1 MSLEKILSKVEI
13 AKEEAGRLKDE
24 INVIAVS
31 KVQPLARI
39 KKVLEQ
45 GHRVFGENRVQELTD
60 KYISLPKDIKWNMI
74 GNLQS
79 NKVKYIASF
88 VDLIHSL
95 DSLKLAKEINKQ
107 GEKNNRVID
116 CLVQI
121 KISKE
126 ETKHGVSF
134 DNFDEFYKNVKS
146 LKFINIAGL
155 MGMASFT
162 DDKNLIKDEFKSISS
177 LYKKLKLVDKNFK
190 YLSIG
195 MSNDYNLAINE
206 GGNMI
211 RIGSRIFGER

>member
-1 MSLEKILSKVEI
+1 MIKKRLESFYQELGKDISLV
-13 AKEEAGRLKDE
+13 
-24 INVIAVS
+24 AVS
-31 KVQPLARI
+31 KTKTIEDIMSAYNSGQRL
-39 KKVLEQ
+39 
-45 GHRVFGENRVQELTD
+45 FGENRVQELTN
-60 KYISLPKDIKWNMI
+60 KYSNLPKDIKWNMI

-95 DSLKLAKEINKQ
+95 DSLKLAREINKQ
-107 GEKNNRVID
+107 AEKNNRVID

-134 DNFDEFYKNVKS
+134 ENFDEFYKNVKS
-146 LKFINIAGL
+146 LKSINIAGL

-177 LYKKLKLVDKNFK
+177 LYKKLK
-190 YLSIG
+190 
-195 MSNDYNLAINE
+195 
-206 GGNMI
+206 
-211 RIGSRIFGER
+211 

>member
-1 MSLEKILSKVEI
+1 MIKKTLESFYQELDESISLV
-13 AKEEAGRLKDE
+13 
-24 INVIAVS
+24 AVS
-31 KVQPLARI
+31 KTKTIEDIMSAYNSGQRL
-39 KKVLEQ
+39 
-45 GHRVFGENRVQELTD
+45 FGENRVQELTD
-60 KYISLPKDIKWNMI
+60 KYSNLPKDIKWNMI

-107 GEKNNRVID
+107 AEKNNRVID
-116 CLVQI
+116 CLIQI

-134 DNFDEFYKNVKS
+134 ENFDEFYKNVKS
-146 LKFINIAGL
+146 LKFINITGL

-177 LYKKLKLVDKNFK
+177 LYKKLKLVDKNIK

>member
-1 MSLEKILSKVEI
+1 MIKKRLESFYQELDESISLV
-13 AKEEAGRLKDE
+13 
-24 INVIAVS
+24 AVS
-31 KVQPLARI
+31 KTKTIEDIMSAYNSGQRL
-39 KKVLEQ
+39 
-45 GHRVFGENRVQELTD
+45 FGENRVQELTN
-60 KYISLPKDIKWNMI
+60 KYSNLPKDIKWNMI

>member
-1 MSLEKILSKVEI
+1 MIKKRLESFYQELGKDISLV
-13 AKEEAGRLKDE
+13 
-24 INVIAVS
+24 AVS
-31 KVQPLARI
+31 KTKTIEDIMSAYNSGQRL
-39 KKVLEQ
+39 
-45 GHRVFGENRVQELTD
+45 FGENRVQELTN
-60 KYISLPKDIKWNMI
+60 KYSNLPKDIKWNMI

-95 DSLKLAKEINKQ
+95 DSLKLAREINKQ
-107 GEKNNRVID
+107 AEKNNRVID

-134 DNFDEFYKNVKS
+134 ENFDEFYKNVKS

-211 RIGSRIFGER
+211 RIGSKIFGER

>member
-1 MSLEKILSKVEI
+1 MIKKRLESFYQELGKDISLV
-13 AKEEAGRLKDE
+13 
-24 INVIAVS
+24 AVS
-31 KVQPLARI
+31 KTKTIEDIMSAYNSGQRL
-39 KKVLEQ
+39 
-45 GHRVFGENRVQELTD
+45 FGENRVQELTD
-60 KYISLPKDIKWNMI
+60 KYNNLPKDIKWNMI

-95 DSLKLAKEINKQ
+95 DSLKLAREINKQ
-107 GEKNNRVID
+107 AEKNNRVID

-134 DNFDEFYKNVKS
+134 ENFDEFYKNVKS
-146 LKFINIAGL
+146 LKYINIAGL

-177 LYKKLKLVDKNFK
+177 LYKKLKLVDKNIK

-211 RIGSRIFGER
+211 RIGSKIFGER

>member
-1 MSLEKILSKVEI
+1 MIKKRLESFYQELGKDISLV
-13 AKEEAGRLKDE
+13 
-24 INVIAVS
+24 AVS
-31 KVQPLARI
+31 KTKTIEDIMSAYNSGQRL
-39 KKVLEQ
+39 
-45 GHRVFGENRVQELTD
+45 FGENRVQELTD
-60 KYISLPKDIKWNMI
+60 KYNNLPKDIKWNMI

-95 DSLKLAKEINKQ
+95 DSLKLAREINKQ
-107 GEKNNRVID
+107 AEKNNRVID

-134 DNFDEFYKNVKS
+134 ENFDEFYKNVKS
-146 LKFINIAGL
+146 LKFINITGL

-177 LYKKLKLVDKNFK
+177 LYKKLKLVDKNIK

-211 RIGSRIFGER
+211 RIGSKIFGER

>member
-1 MSLEKILSKVEI
+1 MIKKRLESFYQELGKDISLV
-13 AKEEAGRLKDE
+13 
-24 INVIAVS
+24 AVS
-31 KVQPLARI
+31 KTKTIEDIMSAYNSGQRL
-39 KKVLEQ
+39 
-45 GHRVFGENRVQELTD
+45 FGENRVQELTN
-60 KYISLPKDIKWNMI
+60 KYSNLPKDIKWNMI

-95 DSLKLAKEINKQ
+95 DSLKLAREINKQ
-107 GEKNNRVID
+107 AEKNNRVID

-134 DNFDEFYKNVKS
+134 ENFDEFYKNVKS
-146 LKFINIAGL
+146 LKYINIAGL

-177 LYKKLKLVDKNFK
+177 LYKKLKLVDKNIK

-211 RIGSRIFGER
+211 RIGSKIFGER

>member
-1 MSLEKILSKVEI
+1 MKL
-13 AKEEAGRLKDE
+13 
-24 INVIAVS
+24 
-31 KVQPLARI
+31 
-39 KKVLEQ
+39 
-45 GHRVFGENRVQELTD
+45 VQELTN
-60 KYISLPKDIKWNMI
+60 KYSNLPKDIKWNMI

-95 DSLKLAKEINKQ
+95 DSLKLAREINKQ
-107 GEKNNRVID
+107 AEKNNRVID

-134 DNFDEFYKNVKS
+134 ENFDEFYKNVKS
-146 LKFINIAGL
+146 LKFINITGL

-177 LYKKLKLVDKNFK
+177 LYKKLKLVDKNIK

-211 RIGSRIFGER
+211 RIGSKIFGER

>member
-1 MSLEKILSKVEI
+1 MIKKRLESFYQEL
-13 AKEEAGRLKDE
+13 GKD
-24 INVIAVS
+24 ISIVAVS
-31 KVQPLARI
+31 KTKTIEDIMSAYNSGQRL
-39 KKVLEQ
+39 
-45 GHRVFGENRVQELTD
+45 FGENRVQELTD
-60 KYISLPKDIKWNMI
+60 KYSNLPKDIKWNMI

-95 DSLKLAKEINKQ
+95 DSLKLAREINKQ
-107 GEKNNRVID
+107 AEKNNRVID

-134 DNFDEFYKNVKS
+134 ENFDEFYKNVKS
-146 LKFINIAGL
+146 LKFINITGL

-177 LYKKLKLVDKNFK
+177 LYKKLKLVDKNIK

-211 RIGSRIFGER
+211 RIGSKIFGER

>member
-1 MSLEKILSKVEI
+1 MIKKRLESFYQELDESISLV
-13 AKEEAGRLKDE
+13 
-24 INVIAVS
+24 AVS
-31 KVQPLARI
+31 KTKTIEDIMSAYNSGQRL
-39 KKVLEQ
+39 
-45 GHRVFGENRVQELTD
+45 FGENRVQELTD
-60 KYISLPKDIKWNMI
+60 KYSNLPKDIKWNMI

-95 DSLKLAKEINKQ
+95 DSLKLAREINKQ
-107 GEKNNRVID
+107 AEKNNRVID

-162 DDKNLIKDEFKSISS
+162 DDKNLIKDEFKSISL
-177 LYKKLKLVDKNFK
+177 LYKKLKLVDKNIK

-211 RIGSRIFGER
+211 RIGSKIFGER

>member
-1 MSLEKILSKVEI
+1 MIKKRLESFYQELGKDISLV
-13 AKEEAGRLKDE
+13 
-24 INVIAVS
+24 AVS
-31 KVQPLARI
+31 KTKTIEDIMSAYNSGQRL
-39 KKVLEQ
+39 
-45 GHRVFGENRVQELTD
+45 FGENRVQELTN
-60 KYISLPKDIKWNMI
+60 KYSNLPKDIKWNMI

-107 GEKNNRVID
+107 AEKNNRVID
-116 CLVQI
+116 CLIQI

-177 LYKKLKLVDKNFK
+177 LYKKLKLVDKNIK

-211 RIGSRIFGER
+211 RIGSKIFGER

>member
-1 MSLEKILSKVEI
+1 MIKKRLESFYQELGKDISLV
-13 AKEEAGRLKDE
+13 
-24 INVIAVS
+24 AVS
-31 KVQPLARI
+31 KTKTIEDIMSAYNS
-39 KKVLEQ
+39 
-45 GHRVFGENRVQELTD
+45 GHRLFGENRVQELTN
-60 KYISLPKDIKWNMI
+60 KYSNLPKDIKWNMI

-95 DSLKLAKEINKQ
+95 DSLKLAREINKQ
-107 GEKNNRVID
+107 AEKNNRVID

-134 DNFDEFYKNVKS
+134 ENFDEFYKNVKS
-146 LKFINIAGL
+146 LKFINITGL

-177 LYKKLKLVDKNFK
+177 LYKKLKLVDKNIK

-211 RIGSRIFGER
+211 RIGSKIFGER

>member
-1 MSLEKILSKVEI
+1 MIKKRLESFYQELSKDISLV
-13 AKEEAGRLKDE
+13 
-24 INVIAVS
+24 AVS
-31 KVQPLARI
+31 KTKTIEDIMSAYNSGQRL
-39 KKVLEQ
+39 
-45 GHRVFGENRVQELTD
+45 FGENRVQELTN
-60 KYISLPKDIKWNMI
+60 KYSNLPKDIKWNMI

-95 DSLKLAKEINKQ
+95 DSLKLAREINKQ
-107 GEKNNRVID
+107 AEKNNRVID

-134 DNFDEFYKNVKS
+134 ENFDEFYKNVKS
-146 LKFINIAGL
+146 LKFINITGL

-162 DDKNLIKDEFKSISS
+162 DDKNLIKDEFKSISL
-177 LYKKLKLVDKNFK
+177 LYKKLKLVDKNIK

-211 RIGSRIFGER
+211 RVGSKIFGER

>member
-1 MSLEKILSKVEI
+1 MIKKRLESLYQEL
-13 AKEEAGRLKDE
+13 GKD
-24 INVIAVS
+24 ISLVAVS
-31 KVQPLARI
+31 KTKTIEDIMSAYNSGQRL
-39 KKVLEQ
+39 
-45 GHRVFGENRVQELTD
+45 FGENRVQELTN
-60 KYISLPKDIKWNMI
+60 KYSNLPKDIKWNMI

-95 DSLKLAKEINKQ
+95 DSLKLAREINKQ
-107 GEKNNRVID
+107 AEKNNRVID

-134 DNFDEFYKNVKS
+134 ENFDEFYKNVKS
-146 LKFINIAGL
+146 LKFINITGL

-177 LYKKLKLVDKNFK
+177 LYKKLKLVDKNIK

-211 RIGSRIFGER
+211 RIGSKIFGER

>member
-1 MSLEKILSKVEI
+1 MIKKRLESFYQELGKDISLV
-13 AKEEAGRLKDE
+13 
-24 INVIAVS
+24 AVS
-31 KVQPLARI
+31 KTKTIEDIMSAYNSGQRL
-39 KKVLEQ
+39 
-45 GHRVFGENRVQELTD
+45 FGENRVQELTN
-60 KYISLPKDIKWNMI
+60 KYSNLPKDIKWNMI

-95 DSLKLAKEINKQ
+95 DSLKLAREINKQ
-107 GEKNNRVID
+107 AEKNNRVID

-134 DNFDEFYKNVKS
+134 ENFDEFYKNVKS
-146 LKFINIAGL
+146 LKFINITGL

-162 DDKNLIKDEFKSISS
+162 DDKNLIKYEFKSISS
-177 LYKKLKLVDKNFK
+177 LYKKLKLVDKNIK

-211 RIGSRIFGER
+211 RIGSKIFGER

>member
-1 MSLEKILSKVEI
+1 MIKKRLESFYQELGEDISLV
-13 AKEEAGRLKDE
+13 
-24 INVIAVS
+24 AVS
-31 KVQPLARI
+31 KTKTIEDIMSAYNSGQRL
-39 KKVLEQ
+39 
-45 GHRVFGENRVQELTD
+45 FGENRVQELTD
-60 KYISLPKDIKWNMI
+60 KYSNLPKDIKWNMI

-134 DNFDEFYKNVKS
+134 ENFDEFYKNVKS

-195 MSNDYNLAINE
+195 MSNDYNLAVNE
-206 GGNMI
+206 GSNMI

>member
-1 MSLEKILSKVEI
+1 MIKKRLESFYQEIGEDISL
-13 AKEEAGRLKDE
+13 
-24 INVIAVS
+24 IAVS
-31 KVQPLARI
+31 KTKTI
-39 KKVLEQ
+39 KDIMSAYDYGQRL
-45 GHRVFGENRVQELTD
+45 FGENRVQELTD
-60 KYISLPKDIKWNMI
+60 KYSNLPKDIKWNMI

-107 GEKNNRVID
+107 AEKNNRVID
-116 CLVQI
+116 CLIQI

-126 ETKHGVSF
+126 ETKNGVSF
-134 DNFDEFYKNVKS
+134 DNFDEFYKNVNS
-146 LKFINIAGL
+146 LKFINITGL

-162 DDKNLIKDEFKSISS
+162 EDKNLIKDEFKSISS

>member
-1 MSLEKILSKVEI
+1 MIKKRLESLYQEL
-13 AKEEAGRLKDE
+13 GKD
-24 INVIAVS
+24 ISLVAVS
-31 KVQPLARI
+31 KTKTIEDIMSAYNSGQRL
-39 KKVLEQ
+39 
-45 GHRVFGENRVQELTD
+45 FGENRVQELTN
-60 KYISLPKDIKWNMI
+60 KYSNLPKDIKWNMI

-95 DSLKLAKEINKQ
+95 DSLKLAREINKQ
-107 GEKNNRVID
+107 AEKNNRVID

-134 DNFDEFYKNVKS
+134 ENFDEFYKNVKS
-146 LKFINIAGL
+146 LKFINITGL

-211 RIGSRIFGER
+211 RIGSKIFGER

>member
-1 MSLEKILSKVEI
+1 MIKKRLESFYQELGEDISLV
-13 AKEEAGRLKDE
+13 
-24 INVIAVS
+24 AVS
-31 KVQPLARI
+31 KTKTIEDIMSAYNSGQRL
-39 KKVLEQ
+39 
-45 GHRVFGENRVQELTD
+45 FGENRVQELTD
-60 KYISLPKDIKWNMI
+60 KYSNLPKDIKWNMI

-126 ETKHGVSF
+126 ETKHGISF
-134 DNFDEFYKNVKS
+134 DNFDEFYKNIKS

-195 MSNDYNLAINE
+195 MSNDYNLAVNE
-206 GGNMI
+206 GSNMI